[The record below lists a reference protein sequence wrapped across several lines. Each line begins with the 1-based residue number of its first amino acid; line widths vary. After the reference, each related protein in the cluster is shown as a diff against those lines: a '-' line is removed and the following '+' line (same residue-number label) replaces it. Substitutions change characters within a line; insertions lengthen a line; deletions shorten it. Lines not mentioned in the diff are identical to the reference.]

1 MLNDS
6 HAPLASLQA
15 ALGYTFSDLAL
26 LKRALTHR
34 SFANEKHSSVA
45 MNNERLEF
53 LGDSVL
59 GMVVSEYLLR
69 QFPHE
74 PEGKLSKTRSFVV
87 NEKTLSRI
95 ASKKLNLGAY
105 LLIGKG
111 EENTQGREKASLLA
125 DALEATFAAMYLDG
139 GLEKVRDVIIGLLE
153 SEIHGVVFEKK
164 QRDYKT
170 ELQEV
175 TQGKLGVI
183 PTYHVLS
190 EHGPDHEKTFA
201 IRLMIGQEEFGRGE
215 GTSKK
220 AAEQLAAK
228 QALARLAK

>member
-1 MLNDS
+1 MLNGS

-15 ALGYTFSDLAL
+15 VLGYTFSDIAL
-26 LKRALTHR
+26 LKKALTHR
-34 SFANEKHSSVA
+34 SFANEKHSNVTI
-45 MNNERLEF
+45 NNERLEF

-59 GMVVSEYLLR
+59 GMVISEYLLH

-87 NEKTLSRI
+87 NEKTLSRV

-111 EENTQGREKASLLA
+111 EENTQGRKKASLLA
-125 DALEATFAAMYLDG
+125 DALEATFAAIYLDG
-139 GLEKVRDVIIGLLE
+139 GLEKVRTVIIGLLE
-153 SEIHGVVFEKK
+153 SEIHSVVFEKK

-175 TQGKLGVI
+175 TQGRLGVT
-183 PTYHVLS
+183 PTYQVLS
-190 EHGPDHEKTFA
+190 EHGPDHEKTFVVG
-201 IRLMIGQEEFGRGE
+201 LMIGQEEFGRGE

-220 AAEQLAAK
+220 AAEQQAAK